1 MDTTKD
7 IVDANSESEEE
18 NNVDV
23 AIIEQPNTN
32 NNNTNTS
39 SGLQQIED
47 NDSDGLPLPMGMA
60 EVISN
65 RAEPPKKIG
74 KVEQL
79 DDDDLGPEPPATMLE
94 ESFNAADIIT
104 NKITASSK
112 TPINKL
118 NSPLAATFKGRA
130 SDMNSSSEFTV
141 DLTEALQSGR
151 INLKEVEDIINS
163 FKDTST
169 NAMEHTEHIN
179 ELNPPVPFNS
189 ANFEDDADAKKKAK
203 DDMMNQK
210 PAAVS
215 VLPPSDRDSIYEPP
229 REIIEGSEGS
239 DNTNTGRR
247 GTNRRGWDDIGSGS
261 GGSGSNNNANNNQVT
276 EPNNDEENNDTE
288 MNDGGYITAHHN
300 NDTALQPIG
309 DNSLERESTVH
320 VPEAWA
326 VDDYDNSD
334 EVEVFLAKPLQPWWE
349 QQQTRLNSWALLCL
363 FSILSL
369 VAHETDDQ
377 NIKSTG
383 NILATSG
390 IAISIFVSALAS
402 LAYVMSNT
410 SFSRRFVG
418 TKIEGLASLV
428 IMAMWTL
435 TFWAIMDPSNGIA
448 QMYVGQSGGDVSDY
462 QQIVA
467 NANLF
472 VFGWLSL
479 LCALRVFGMF
489 VWDLWGKS
497 GGMGFSYTSK
507 WLLLVI
513 ANIIIIVETE
523 RFKNQV
529 CSIDYGT
536 DEANCLMNTIGL
548 VAGKWPSCFHSSYL

>member
-1 MDTTKD
+1 MDTKD
-7 IVDANSESEEE
+7 IVDDEMN

-23 AIIEQPNTN
+23 TTSSDDQPDSNTT
-32 NNNTNTS
+32 NTNTS
-39 SGLQQIED
+39 SGLEQIED
-47 NDSDGLPLPMGMA
+47 NDSELPLPMGMA

-65 RAEPPKKIG
+65 RAEPPKQKIG
-74 KVEQL
+74 KVEQI
-79 DDDDLGPEPPATMLE
+79 DDDDLGPKPPTAMLE
-94 ESFNAADIIT
+94 ASFNAADIA

-112 TPINKL
+112 RTVNKL
-118 NSPLAATFKGRA
+118 GSSLSAALPVGA
-130 SDMNSSSEFTV
+130 SDMNMNSSSEFTV

-163 FKDTST
+163 FKDTPT
-169 NAMEHTEHIN
+169 NAMEHIEHIN
-179 ELNPPVPFNS
+179 ELNPPVPYS
-189 ANFEDDADAKKKAK
+189 ANYEEDAIAKKKAK
-203 DDMMNQK
+203 DEMMNQK
-210 PAAVS
+210 PAAVA